1 MGYIQRWV
9 KGTWEWK
16 DGIYIYIQQWVKGTW
31 EWKDGIYTAMGERD
45 LGMERWDIYS
55 DG

>member
-16 DGIYIYIQQWVKGTW
+16 DGICTAMSERDLGMERW
-31 EWKDGIYTAMGERD
+31 DIYTAMGERD
-45 LGMERWDIYS
+45 LGM
-55 DG
+55 

>member
-1 MGYIQRWV
+1 MGERDLGMERW
-9 KGTWEWK
+9 
-16 DGIYIYIQQWVKGTW
+16 DICSDWVKGTW